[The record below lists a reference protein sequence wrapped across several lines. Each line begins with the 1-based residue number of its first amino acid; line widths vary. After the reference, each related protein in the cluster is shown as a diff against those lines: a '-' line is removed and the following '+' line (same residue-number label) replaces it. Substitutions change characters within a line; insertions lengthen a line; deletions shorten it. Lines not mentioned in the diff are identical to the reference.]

1 MGKISPFSAFR
12 LEDFPTEQSWI
23 SKLFLP
29 LNYTLGQIVQT
40 LNGQTTFGDNIPT
53 FNKVLSGS
61 NLRLPLSFQVTTR
74 FTPTQ
79 MDVSQATRDGVPIT
93 MNGAWSISG
102 DTITVNEL
110 FQVSATGNSALETG
124 AKYSIALRFT

>member
-12 LEDFPTEQSWI
+12 LEDFPSEQEWI
-23 SKLFLP
+23 STLFLP
-29 LNYTLGQIVQT
+29 LNFTLGQVVQT
-40 LNGQTTFGDNIPT
+40 LNGQTDFGDNIPSFT
-53 FNKVLSGS
+53 KLISGN
-61 NLRLPLSFQVTTR
+61 NLRLPLSFQLTQK

-79 MDVSQATRDGVPIT
+79 MTVAQALREGIPIT

-110 FQVSATGNSALETG
+110 FQISASGNSALETG
-124 AKYSIALRFT
+124 AKYMITLRFT